1 MKILPVILCGGS
13 GTRLWPLSR
22 QQFPKQMLNLA
33 GDRTMLQATALRIS
47 ASAFPEDW
55 HLEFPLVVGQEDCRF
70 LTAEQLHQ
78 VGLTQSRILLE
89 PVGRNTAPALT
100 LAALA
105 ATADGEDPVLTVMPA
120 DHVMTEPEKF
130 RTALL
135 QAIPLALAGRMVTF
149 GIEPNSPETGYGYIQ
164 CGAQIN
170 DNGAAEIARFVE
182 KPDADSAQRYL
193 AEGGYL
199 WNSGIYVVQASTWLR
214 QIGRFRPDILDAC
227 RAAMAASTQDTDFI
241 RAGAAAFAGC
251 PSDSIDYAV
260 MERITGDAAQSAVLP
275 LSAGWS
281 DVGAWNALWEIG
293 NKDADGNVLDGD
305 IFTMESSSMLV
316 RAESRMVACIGMK
329 DTVVVETP
337 DVVLVADRDH
347 LHLVKSAVA
356 KLKADG
362 RTECDQHRKV
372 HRPWGYY
379 DSIDNGHRF
388 QVKRIV
394 VSPGACL
401 SLQMHHHRAEHWVV
415 VTGTA
420 KVTRGDEQFLLS
432 ENQSAY
438 IPLGTMHRLENP
450 GVVPL
455 EIIEVQ
461 SGAYLGEDDIVRF
474 QDNYHRDELI
484 EEAVD
489 TGLGDLEQEPEHM
502 PYMNMGEHPAGQ
514 SREALHVVGGASV

>member
-1 MKILPVILCGGS
+1 MKILPVILCGGA

-33 GDRTMLQATALRIS
+33 GDHTMLQSTALRIN
-47 ASAFPEDW
+47 AAKLPEDW
-55 HLEFPLVVGQEDCRF
+55 HLDYPLVVGQEECRF

-78 VGLTQSRILLE
+78 IGLTQSRILLE
-89 PVGRNTAPALT
+89 PIGRNTAPALT

-105 ATADGEDPVLTVMPA
+105 ATAGNEDPVLVVMPA
-120 DHVMTEPEKF
+120 DHVMTQPERF
-130 RTALL
+130 CEALHKG
-135 QAIPLALAGRMVTF
+135 IPLALEGRVVTF
-149 GIEPNSPETGYGYIQ
+149 GITPSSPEVGYGYIQ
-164 CGAQIN
+164 CGAGIG
-170 DNGAAEIARFVE
+170 DSGATEIAQFVE
-182 KPDADSAQRYL
+182 KPDAETAKSYL
-193 AEGGYL
+193 AAGNYL
-199 WNSGIYVVQASTWLR
+199 WNSGIYVVRASVWLE
-214 QIGRFRPDILDAC
+214 QIGRFRPDILEAC
-227 RAAMAASTQDTDFI
+227 RTAMEMSAQDTDFI
-241 RAGAAAFAGC
+241 RVGAAAFAAC

-260 MERITGDAAQSAVLP
+260 MERITGDSQLSAVLP

-293 NKDADGNVLDGD
+293 NKDAAGNVLEGD
-305 IFTMESSSMLV
+305 VLAMESNNMLV

-337 DVVLVADRDH
+337 DVVLVASRDQ
-347 LHLVKSAVA
+347 LHLVKNAVA
-356 KLKADG
+356 KLKSAG
-362 RTECDQHRKV
+362 RSECDQHRKV

-379 DSIDNGHRF
+379 DSIDTGHRF

-415 VTGTA
+415 VMGTA

-438 IPLGTMHRLENP
+438 IPLGVVHRLENP

-484 EEAVD
+484 EEVIAD
-489 TGLGDLEQEPEHM
+489 NLPEPHDFPLHMNKSLAANSSAKTIQALG
-502 PYMNMGEHPAGQ
+502 
-514 SREALHVVGGASV
+514 

>member
-1 MKILPVILCGGS
+1 MKVVPVILCGGS

-33 GDRTMLQATALRIS
+33 GDHSMLQATALRLS
-47 ASAFPEDW
+47 ATAFPEDW
-55 HLEFPLVVGQEDCRF
+55 HLDFPLVVGQEDCRF

-78 VGLTQSRILLE
+78 VGLTRSRILLE

-105 ATADGEDPVLTVMPA
+105 AGADGDDPVLVVMPA
-120 DHVMTEPEKF
+120 DHVMNEPEKF
-130 RTALL
+130 RSALL
-135 QAIPLALAGRMVTF
+135 QAIPLALEGRIVTF
-149 GIEPNSPETGYGYIQ
+149 GIEPGSPETGYGYIQ
-164 CGAQIN
+164 CGAAVG
-170 DNGAAEIARFVE
+170 DSGATEIARFVE
-182 KPDADSAQRYL
+182 KPDIDDARRYL

-199 WNSGIYVVQASTWLR
+199 WNSGIYVTRASTWLR
-214 QIGRFRPDILDAC
+214 QIGRFRADILEAC
-227 RAAMAASTQDTDFI
+227 EAAMATSMQDTDFI

-260 MERITGDAAQSAVLP
+260 MERLTGESAECAVLP

-305 IFTMESSSMLV
+305 VFTMESRNMLV
-316 RAESRMVACIGMK
+316 RAESRMVACIGIE
-329 DTVVVETP
+329 DVVVVETP
-337 DVVLVADRDH
+337 DVVLVADRKQ

-356 KLKADG
+356 KLKSDG

-420 KVTRGDEQFLLS
+420 RVTRGDEQFLLS

-438 IPLGTMHRLENP
+438 IPLGTVHRLENP

-474 QDNYHRDELI
+474 QDNYHRDEPLI
-484 EEAVD
+484 EEILDDSLEHEHVPFVAGD
-489 TGLGDLEQEPEHM
+489 TRQP
-502 PYMNMGEHPAGQ
+502 GQ
-514 SREALHVVGGASV
+514 SSREPLHVVSGMS

>member
-1 MKILPVILCGGS
+1 LKVLPVILCGGS

-22 QQFPKQMLNLA
+22 QQFPKQMLNL
-33 GDRTMLQATALRIS
+33 GGEHTMLQATALRIK
-47 ASAFPEDW
+47 AAALPEDW
-55 HLEFPLVVGQEDCRF
+55 HLEFPLVVGQEECRF

-78 VGLTQSRILLE
+78 IGLTQARILLE

-100 LAALA
+100 LAALT
-105 ATADGEDPVLTVMPA
+105 ATASGEDPILVVMPA
-120 DHVMTEPEKF
+120 DHVMSQPDKF
-130 RTALL
+130 REALHK
-135 QAIPLALAGRMVTF
+135 AIPLATAGRMVTF
-149 GIEPNSPETGYGYIQ
+149 GIKPALPETGYGYIQ
-164 CGAQIN
+164 CGAQIA
-170 DNGAAEIARFVE
+170 DSGATEIAQFVE
-182 KPDADSAQRYL
+182 KPDAETAQRYL
-193 AEGGYL
+193 AAGNYL
-199 WNSGIYVVQASTWLR
+199 WNSGIYIMRASTWLT
-214 QIGRFRPDILDAC
+214 QIARFRADILEAC
-227 RAAMAASTQDTDFI
+227 RVAMEMSTRDTDFI
-241 RAGAAAFAGC
+241 RVGTAAFAGC

-260 MERITGDAAQSAVLP
+260 MERITGDSTLSAVLP
-275 LSAGWS
+275 LDAGWS

-293 NKDADGNVLDGD
+293 EKDAAGNVLEGD
-305 IFTMESSSMLV
+305 VFTLDSENMLV
-316 RAESRMVACIGMK
+316 RAENRMVACIGMK

-337 DVVLVADRDH
+337 DVVLVANRDQ

-356 KLKADG
+356 KLKLAG
-362 RTECDQHRKV
+362 RSECDQHRKV

-379 DSIDNGHRF
+379 DSIDTGHRF

-415 VTGTA
+415 VMGTA

-438 IPLGTMHRLENP
+438 IPLGTVHRLENP

-474 QDNYHRDELI
+474 QDNYHRDDEL
-484 EEAVD
+484 
-489 TGLGDLEQEPEHM
+489 LEQVIGGREMPVPHDMPLHM
-502 PYMNMGEHPAGQ
+502 DKGVLMAKEN
-514 SREALHVVGGASV
+514 ALHALSNIPS